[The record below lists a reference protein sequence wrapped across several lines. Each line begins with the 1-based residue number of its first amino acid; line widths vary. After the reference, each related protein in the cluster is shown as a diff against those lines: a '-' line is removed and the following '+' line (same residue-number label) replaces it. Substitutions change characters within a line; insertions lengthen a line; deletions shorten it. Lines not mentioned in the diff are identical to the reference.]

1 MESVSVVRL
10 KDNENNTSEVRFAAI
25 DEKDNIVGLIRLENE
40 MGAISITDI
49 YVEPDARR
57 QGIGTYLLQS
67 VLNMIGDIDL
77 FLNVEIRF
85 PLDDDTKELYE
96 FIKFQ
101 DNFTVTEEDKVF
113 HVSAKDRKK
122 LKVWSKL
129 AGNSTDAKPFF
140 EMSKKQIKE
149 FYKKMR
155 ELDHDEPIPEDE
167 ETLEK
172 NLCFAR
178 IENNNVI
185 GALFVQ
191 RYEAAKQLMVSFI
204 YSEGD
209 GPATLSNLISAAAEV
224 AENEYKDFE
233 FIFTSENP
241 KIFGMVDGIF
251 EGKVTVSPFVTATW
265 DGLTINAIDF
275 LTEQAI

>member
-224 AENEYKDFE
+224 AENEYKDYE

-241 KIFGMVDGIF
+241 KRFGMVDGIF

-265 DGLTINAIDF
+265 DGLSINAIDF

>member
-85 PLDDDTKELYE
+85 PLDDDTRELYE

-224 AENEYKDFE
+224 AENEYKDYE

-265 DGLTINAIDF
+265 DGLSINAIDF

>member
-85 PLDDDTKELYE
+85 PLDDDTRELYE

-101 DNFTVTEEDKVF
+101 DNFSVTEEDKVF

-224 AENEYKDFE
+224 AENEYKDYE

-265 DGLTINAIDF
+265 DGLSINAIDF

>member
-155 ELDHDEPIPEDE
+155 ELEHDEPIPEDE

-224 AENEYKDFE
+224 AENEYKDYE

-251 EGKVTVSPFVTATW
+251 EGKVTVSPFVS
-265 DGLTINAIDF
+265 
-275 LTEQAI
+275 

>member
-85 PLDDDTKELYE
+85 PLDDDTRELYE

-224 AENEYKDFE
+224 AENEYKDYE

-265 DGLTINAIDF
+265 DGLSINAIDY